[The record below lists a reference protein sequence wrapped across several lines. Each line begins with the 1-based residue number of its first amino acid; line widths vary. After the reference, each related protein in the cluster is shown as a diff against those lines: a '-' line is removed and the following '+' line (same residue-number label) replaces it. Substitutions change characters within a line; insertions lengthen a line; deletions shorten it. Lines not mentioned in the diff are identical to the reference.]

1 MKNYRYEII
10 NTGTSE
16 VLDRCNDFSEANMIA
31 HDYMKS
37 DKINTAVIDTTTN
50 KAVSSCTKSKGL

>member
-1 MKNYRYEII
+1 MKKYRYEII
-10 NTGTSE
+10 NTNTLE
-16 VLDRCNDFSEANMIA
+16 VLDRCNDLQESYLVA

-37 DKINTAVIDTTTN
+37 DKINTAVIDTITN